1 MIVETSEL
9 KVISL
14 SLQFFTFHFSL
25 FTKMLYLCAMKLSV
39 LIPTYNYDC
48 THLVRQLL
56 QQLPPDGELIVGDDA
71 STDSNIIAKNREI
84 EALPDCRI
92 FKANHNMGRAAIR
105 NALAREAKG
114 EWLLFIDA
122 DAEVRSESFIA
133 DYLAATSQAK
143 VICGGTGNLPQC
155 PRPAARLRYDYEVT
169 VEKRLTLEHRR
180 SFPYAQF
187 TTFNFLIQRELF
199 LSICFDEQLHEY
211 GHEDTRFGLE
221 LKRRGI
227 KVLHIDNKL
236 THVGLENAD
245 VYLKKTETALRSL
258 ASMDMEQQQH
268 VRVSTMALRLERW
281 HLLKLVRNLFIIV
294 KPLLR
299 ANLLGKHPNQVLFAF
314 YKLGAYTQFR
324 KK

>member
-1 MIVETSEL
+1 
-9 KVISL
+9 
-14 SLQFFTFHFSL
+14 
-25 FTKMLYLCAMKLSV
+25 MKLSV

-48 THLVRQLL
+48 TGLVRQLL
-56 QQLPPDGELIVGDDA
+56 LQLPPEGELIVGDDC
-71 STDSNIIAKNREI
+71 STDSAINAKNREI
-84 EALPDCRI
+84 EKLPGCRI
-92 FKANHNMGRAAIR
+92 FWANHNMGRAAIR

-133 DYLAATSQAK
+133 NYLTMTEEAQ
-143 VICGGTGNLPQC
+143 VICGGTGNLPRC
-155 PRPAARLRYDYEVT
+155 PRPAARLRYDYEVA
-169 VEKRLTLEHRR
+169 VEKRLTLEYRRR
-180 SFPYAQF
+180 SPYAQF
-187 TTFNFLIQRELF
+187 TTFNFLILRELF

-236 THVGLENAD
+236 THLGLEDAE
-245 VYLKKTETALRSL
+245 VYLQKTETALRSL
-258 ASMDMEQQQH
+258 ASMDIDQQKH
-268 VRVSTMALRLERW
+268 VRVSTLALSLERW
-281 HLLKLVRNLFIIV
+281 HLIGLVRILYIIG

-299 ANLLGKHPNQVLFAF
+299 TNLLGKHPSLVLFAF
-314 YKLGAYTQFR
+314 YKLGAYTQFH